1 MSDLKKYIHKRKKRD
16 RSFAEGYD
24 EGYERMSTQTL
35 NPTDIRKVGLQ
46 ALAKAL
52 GPLGMG
58 RFLQQYES
66 GIGDYTKERNKWL
79 KDFTVKSIVKEIKN
93 RRKP

>member
-1 MSDLKKYIHKRKKRD
+1 
-16 RSFAEGYD
+16 
-24 EGYERMSTQTL
+24 MSTQIL
-35 NPTDIRKVGLQ
+35 NPTDIRKLGLQ

-52 GPLGMG
+52 GPIGMV
-58 RFLQQYES
+58 RFLQQYEG
-66 GIGDYTKERNKWL
+66 GIGDYTKERHEWL